1 MAQGIFSTGNIL
13 RGQGSFRWPESL
25 TWNAVAKGV
34 VDLDCWSRFIL
45 KYSLIWHH
53 SGYIL
58 YSTDNN
64 SVRFFLYIFVWFF
77 TYTATLRDT
86 DNQSPPA
93 GTSHVLSFV
102 IQRQNHLDAD
112 NIALESL
119 SKAWGYFWSIGCC
132 WPESR

>member
-1 MAQGIFSTGNIL
+1 MTQKKGGVDFSQIG
-13 RGQGSFRWPESL
+13 
-25 TWNAVAKGV
+25 GV
-34 VDLDCWSRFIL
+34 DQI
-45 KYSLIWHH
+45 
-53 SGYIL
+53 
-58 YSTDNN
+58 
-64 SVRFFLYIFVWFF
+64 FFLYIRVVF

-119 SKAWGYFWSIGCC
+119 SKA
-132 WPESR
+132 